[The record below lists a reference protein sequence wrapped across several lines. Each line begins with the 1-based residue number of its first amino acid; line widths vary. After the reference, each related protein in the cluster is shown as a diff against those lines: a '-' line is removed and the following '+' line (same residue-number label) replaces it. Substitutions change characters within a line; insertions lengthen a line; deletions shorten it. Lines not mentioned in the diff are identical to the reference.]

1 MRIFTC
7 IHGRRELTRA
17 FFWHLDYLR
26 ERTKLDLPIS
36 LCYSND
42 EDFEAIEEFIREQD
56 SAVKYPNT
64 FLGDKWNYLTSNMI
78 KTHKD
83 DYYLCVG
90 SDDFL
95 SVAYI
100 ELINALKVDFA
111 GTNELYFYQ
120 MFTGKAISFKYNHPV
135 CKTLGAGRLYSHRLL
150 EKFNGTLWDKKQQSS
165 LDNYSEKLLF
175 RAGYVPTMVNFKE
188 PQIVDV
194 KSYENIHNFEE
205 FETQGEKVEGE
216 KVLSLMPNI
225 SFE

>member
-17 FFWHLDYLR
+17 FFWHLEYLR
-26 ERTKLDLPIS
+26 ERTGLDLPIS
-36 LCYSND
+36 LCYSDN

-95 SVAYI
+95 SVDYVIKA
-100 ELINALKVDFA
+100 NKTKVDFA
-111 GTNELYFYQ
+111 GTNSLYFYN
-120 MFTGKAISFKYNHPV
+120 MHTNEAIDFYYKHPV
-135 CKTLGAGRLYSHRLL
+135 WKTFGAGRIYSHKLL
-150 EKFNGTLWDKKQQSS
+150 KKYNGELWDKKQQKG
-165 LDNYSEKLLF
+165 LDNHAEKMLYHDGVICELISF
-175 RAGYVPTMVNFKE
+175 DKI
-188 PQIVDV
+188 QIVDV
-194 KSYENIHNFEE
+194 KGFENIHSFEE
-205 FETQGEKVEGE
+205 YKHLGNKVEAD